1 MARHKHTLPAGT
13 FRVVMYAYCG
23 MSYDVATG
31 LDRRSAMVAIGR
43 LAARRIRS
51 GHPTTR
57 TFGAGGLPEYEFS
70 EPEDCA
76 LIPDTAG
83 TAAIVEE
90 TVPAWECAE
99 CGDILPI
106 GTSCTCQDP
115 IEEEQTEDSGRYVS
129 GHRVYRDGSYREDF
143 GSDR

>member
-23 MSYDVATG
+23 MAIPIADG

-51 GHPTTR
+51 GHPTVR
-57 TFGAGGLPEYEFS
+57 TFGAHGLPEYEFS
-70 EPEDCA
+70 EPEGCA
-76 LIPDTAG
+76 MIPDTAG
-83 TAAIVEE
+83 TACVEE
-90 TVPAWECAE
+90 ERTPAWECFE

-115 IEEEQTEDSGRYVS
+115 IDDPDVDEDEEELEA
-129 GHRVYRDGSYREDF
+129 
-143 GSDR
+143 